1 MYRFSITNST
11 NIFWKLLFE
20 VNIFVKT
27 KIINISKNTIKFER
41 NTDNN
46 ILRFFFEVLVI
57 FETFKISRIKVLNLF
72 TFLTILLKQIN
83 RVNNS

>member
-20 VNIFVKT
+20 VNILVKT

-57 FETFKISRIKVLNLF
+57 FETFKISRIKVLSLF

>member
-1 MYRFSITNST
+1 
-11 NIFWKLLFE
+11 

-57 FETFKISRIKVLNLF
+57 FETFKISRIKVLSLF